1 MSCYTIYYNE
11 GAKIMRPVTSRDE
24 YLQLRGSKKQETIVA
39 DIRKGNEKMKHHLLQ
54 MNYSCIPGEDMKLKG
69 CATPS
74 NTVGMDVDH
83 IAKEQMQEV
92 KERILA
98 KKDELGLLMLELSA
112 RAEGYHLVFRRK
124 AELSQEDNL
133 RWASDLL
140 GVEYDQGAKDI
151 TRVFFT
157 TTASKEDLLYLDDEL
172 FEQRV
177 CLEDTTAKRSVT
189 GGNALGFETSN
200 TSTCL
205 EGTTSE
211 GGEQGT
217 AIQAEVSSRGVNPA
231 ASSTSSSM
239 QPVTEIVASSHD
251 VEDSSINHNPST
263 INHEDYDGIPYSA
276 IIEALENQLG
286 GVPAHGSRNQF
297 IFSMACH
304 LRYIC
309 NDDPE
314 WIAEVLPTYG
324 EGREKWMATIK
335 SACNR
340 SQNKTMPK
348 ILKKALEI
356 ATPLQL
362 PRGGETDS
370 YCCGM
375 PGTVISDGECDSYN
389 SSPRGGREGG
399 PPMPSKL
406 PPLVKLLISKT
417 PKIYQPAV
425 AHAIFPALATH
436 LWKTRFKYI
445 DNVEH
450 EATLMNVLMAG
461 TGAGK
466 NCIAEPIRFIMKDI
480 VERDQINREK
490 ERQWKEEMQTKG
502 SNKDKKKRPEGLI
515 IQNVK
520 PDMTNAAFV
529 QRMKEAEEHFLYTQ
543 MNEID
548 QFDALKTSAR
558 SKSQFQI
565 MCLAFDP
572 QNSYGTERVG
582 TASVSETVCVR
593 FNWNASTTIQKGKA
607 YFAKVLTD
615 GPISRINF
623 CTIPERPI
631 GSEMP
636 IYGTYDEKFQAELK
650 PYIDRLNA
658 ARGLIECPKAT
669 ALANKLKDENA
680 DFARL
685 SQSRVYENLSFR
697 GNVIAFLKAMVL
709 YVAQGE
715 KWDKTLEDFIRWSE
729 QYDLWCKMKF
739 FGEAIEDAETATCI
753 QRRPGPQNL
762 LALLPD
768 EFTTDELQHVRRRQG
783 VDKTPIDKLLNV
795 WKNRNYVMAV
805 EGKVNVWR
813 KTLSPAL
820 SR

>member
-1 MSCYTIYYNE
+1 M
-11 GAKIMRPVTSRDE
+11 MRPVTNRDE
-24 YLQLRGSKKQETIVA
+24 YLQLRDSAKQKNIVDAVRNGDEKSKH
-39 DIRKGNEKMKHHLLQ
+39 RLLQ
-54 MNYSCIPGEDMKLKG
+54 MNYSCMPNEDGSLKG
-69 CATPS
+69 STRVTT
-74 NTVGMDVDH
+74 TVGMDVDH
-83 IAKEQMQEV
+83 IAKDQMQEV

-98 KKDELGLLMLELSA
+98 RKDELGLLMLELSA
-112 RAEGYHLVFRRK
+112 RGEGYHLVFKRK

-140 GVEYDQGAKDI
+140 GVEFDKGAKDI

-157 TTASKEDLLYLDDEL
+157 TTASEEDLIYLDDEL
-172 FEQRV
+172 FVNEV
-177 CLEDTTAKRSVT
+177 AK
-189 GGNALGFETSN
+189 
-200 TSTCL
+200 TCL

-217 AIQAEVSSRGVNPA
+217 ALQAGADSSGMNPA
-231 ASSTSSSM
+231 ASSPASSM
-239 QPVTEIVASSHD
+239 QPVTEIVASSH
-251 VEDSSINHNPST
+251 T
-263 INHEDYDGIPYSA
+263 DYDGVPYA
-276 IIEALENQLG
+276 TIIEALENQLG

-304 LRYIC
+304 LRYVC
-309 NDDPE
+309 NDDPM

-324 EGREKWMATIK
+324 EGREKWMNTIK

-348 ILKKALEI
+348 LLKAALDVARLLNENQNEDENAI
-356 ATPLQL
+356 GTDGSGNGAL
-362 PRGGETDS
+362 PPE
-370 YCCGM
+370 
-375 PGTVISDGECDSYN
+375 
-389 SSPRGGREGG
+389 
-399 PPMPSKL
+399 MPSKL
-406 PPLVKLLISKT
+406 PPLIKLLISKT

-425 AHAIFPALATH
+425 AHAVFPALATH

-631 GSEMP
+631 GSDMP
-636 IYGTYDEKFQAELK
+636 VYGTYDEKFQAELK

-669 ALANKLKDENA
+669 ALANRLKDENA

-739 FGEAIEDAETATCI
+739 FGEAIEDAETATST

-783 VDKTPIDKLLNV
+783 VDKTPLTHLLQV
-795 WKNRNYVMAV
+795 WKNRGYVEQV
-805 EGKVNVWR
+805 VGQENVWKKLR
-813 KTLSPAL
+813 
-820 SR
+820 R

>member
-11 GAKIMRPVTSRDE
+11 GAKMMRPVTNRDE
-24 YLQLRGSKKQETIVA
+24 YLQLRDSAKQKNIVDAVRNGDEKSKH
-39 DIRKGNEKMKHHLLQ
+39 RLLQ
-54 MNYSCIPGEDMKLKG
+54 MNYSCMPNEDGSLKG
-69 CATPS
+69 SIRVTT
-74 NTVGMDVDH
+74 TVGMDVDH
-83 IAKEQMQEV
+83 IAKDQMQEV

-98 KKDELGLLMLELSA
+98 RKDELGLLMLELSA
-112 RAEGYHLVFRRK
+112 RGEGYHLVFKRM

-140 GVEYDQGAKDI
+140 GVEFDKGAKDI

-157 TTASKEDLLYLDDEL
+157 TTASEDDLLFLDDEL
-172 FEQRV
+172 FINEAMANNPERV
-177 CLEDTTAKRSVT
+177 TEHSAGCEPCVE
-189 GGNALGFETSN
+189 G
-200 TSTCL
+200 TSTPQSSAVGAT
-205 EGTTSE
+205 EFHNGTMPPLQGSE
-211 GGEQGT
+211 NGGDAT
-217 AIQAEVSSRGVNPA
+217 NDSAHAL
-231 ASSTSSSM
+231 SSTISPLQGSSSH
-239 QPVTEIVASSHD
+239 T
-251 VEDSSINHNPST
+251 
-263 INHEDYDGIPYSA
+263 DYDGVPYA
-276 IIEALENQLG
+276 TIVEALENQLG

-304 LRYIC
+304 LRYVC
-309 NDDPE
+309 NDDPM

-324 EGREKWMATIK
+324 EGREKWMNTIK

-348 ILKKALEI
+348 LLKAALDVARLLNENQNEDENAI
-356 ATPLQL
+356 GTDGSGNGAL
-362 PRGGETDS
+362 PPE
-370 YCCGM
+370 
-375 PGTVISDGECDSYN
+375 
-389 SSPRGGREGG
+389 
-399 PPMPSKL
+399 MPSKL
-406 PPLVKLLISKT
+406 PPLIKLLISKT

-425 AHAIFPALATH
+425 AHAVFPALATH

-631 GSEMP
+631 GSDMP
-636 IYGTYDEKFQAELK
+636 VYGTYDEKFQAELK

-669 ALANKLKDENA
+669 ALANRLKDENA

-739 FGEAIEDAETATCI
+739 FGEAIEDAETATST

-783 VDKTPIDKLLNV
+783 VDKTPLTHLLNV
-795 WKNRNYVMAV
+795 WKNRGYVEQV
-805 EGKVNVWR
+805 VGQENVWKKLR
-813 KTLSPAL
+813 
-820 SR
+820 R

>member
-1 MSCYTIYYNE
+1 M
-11 GAKIMRPVTSRDE
+11 MRPVTNRDE
-24 YLQLRGSKKQETIVA
+24 YLQLRDSAKQKNIVDAVRNGDEKSKH
-39 DIRKGNEKMKHHLLQ
+39 RLLQ
-54 MNYSCIPGEDMKLKG
+54 MNYSCMPNEDGSLKG
-69 CATPS
+69 STRVTT
-74 NTVGMDVDH
+74 TVGMDVDH
-83 IAKEQMQEV
+83 IAKDQMQEV

-98 KKDELGLLMLELSA
+98 RKDELGLLMLELSA
-112 RAEGYHLVFRRK
+112 RGEGYHLVFKRM

-140 GVEYDQGAKDI
+140 GVEFDKGAKDI

-157 TTASKEDLLYLDDEL
+157 TTASEDDLLFLDDEL
-172 FEQRV
+172 FINEAMANNPERV
-177 CLEDTTAKRSVT
+177 TEHSAGCEPCVE
-189 GGNALGFETSN
+189 G
-200 TSTCL
+200 TSTPQSSAVGAT
-205 EGTTSE
+205 EFHNGTMPPLQGSE
-211 GGEQGT
+211 NGGDAT
-217 AIQAEVSSRGVNPA
+217 NDSAHAL
-231 ASSTSSSM
+231 SSTISPLQGSSSH
-239 QPVTEIVASSHD
+239 T
-251 VEDSSINHNPST
+251 
-263 INHEDYDGIPYSA
+263 DYDGVPYA
-276 IIEALENQLG
+276 TIVEALENQLG

-304 LRYIC
+304 LRYVC
-309 NDDPE
+309 NDDPM

-324 EGREKWMATIK
+324 EGREKWMNTIK

-348 ILKKALEI
+348 LLKAALDVARLLNENQNEDENAI
-356 ATPLQL
+356 GTDGSGNGAL
-362 PRGGETDS
+362 PPE
-370 YCCGM
+370 
-375 PGTVISDGECDSYN
+375 
-389 SSPRGGREGG
+389 
-399 PPMPSKL
+399 MPSKL
-406 PPLVKLLISKT
+406 PPLIKLLISKT

-425 AHAIFPALATH
+425 AHAVFPALATH

-490 ERQWKEEMQTKG
+490 EKMWKEEMQTKG

-631 GSEMP
+631 GSDMP
-636 IYGTYDEKFQAELK
+636 VYGTYDEKFQAELK

-669 ALANKLKDENA
+669 ALANRLKDENA

-739 FGEAIEDAETATCI
+739 FGEAIEDAETATST

-783 VDKTPIDKLLNV
+783 VDKTPLTHLLQV
-795 WKNRNYVMAV
+795 WKNRGYVEQV
-805 EGKVNVWR
+805 VGQENVWR
-813 KTLSPAL
+813 KL
-820 SR
+820 RR

>member
-1 MSCYTIYYNE
+1 MSCYTIYYKD
-11 GAKIMRPVTSRDE
+11 GAKMMRPVLTREE
-24 YLQLRGSKKQETIVA
+24 YLQLRDSSVQKAMVRQV
-39 DIRKGNEKMKHHLLQ
+39 RNGNGNAKMRLLQ
-54 MNYSCIPGEDMKLKG
+54 CNYSCMPNVDGSLKG
-69 CATPS
+69 STRMTT
-74 NTVGMDVDH
+74 TVGMDVDLLRNDNENEDGYQARLAA
-83 IAKEQMQEV
+83 IPEKV
-92 KERILA
+92 LA
-98 KKDELGLLMLELSA
+98 KKDELGLLMLERSA
-112 RAEGYHLVFRRK
+112 TKGYHLVFRRR

-140 GVEYDQGAKDI
+140 GVEFDKGAKDI

-157 TTASKEDLLYLDDEL
+157 TTASEKDLLYLDDML
-172 FEQRV
+172 FEN
-177 CLEDTTAKRSVT
+177 EA
-189 GGNALGFETSN
+189 TSN
-200 TSTCL
+200 
-205 EGTTSE
+205 SE
-211 GGEQGT
+211 
-217 AIQAEVSSRGVNPA
+217 R
-231 ASSTSSSM
+231 
-239 QPVTEIVASSHD
+239 VTECSAGCQSDASSH
-251 VEDSSINHNPST
+251 T
-263 INHEDYDGIPYSA
+263 DYAGIPYKS
-276 IIEALENQLG
+276 IVEALENQLG

-309 NDDPE
+309 NDDPT

-324 EGREKWMATIK
+324 EGREKWMATIR

-348 ILKKALEI
+348 VLVRALEM
-356 ATPLQL
+356 ARTFNGHEDENQV
-362 PRGGETDS
+362 GTDGS
-370 YCCGM
+370 GNGSM
-375 PGTVISDGECDSYN
+375 PPE
-389 SSPRGGREGG
+389 
-399 PPMPSKL
+399 MPSKL
-406 PPLVKLLISKT
+406 PPLIKLLISKT

-425 AHAIFPALATH
+425 AHAVFPALAAH
-436 LWKTRFKYI
+436 LWKTQFKYI
-445 DNVEH
+445 DNVMH

-461 TGAGK
+461 TGSGK
-466 NCIAEPIRFIMKDI
+466 NCISDPIRFIMKDI
-480 VERDQINREK
+480 VERDQVNREK
-490 ERQWKEEMQTKG
+490 ERMWKEEMQTKG

-515 IQNVK
+515 IQSVK

-631 GSEMP
+631 GSDMP
-636 IYGTYDEKFQAELK
+636 VYGTYDERFQTELK

-658 ARGLIECPKAT
+658 ARGLIECPKAS
-669 ALANKLKDENA
+669 ALARKLMEENA

-697 GNVIAFLKAMVL
+697 SNVIAFLKAMVL

-715 KWDKTLEDFIRWSE
+715 RWDKTLEDFIRWSE

-739 FGEAIEDAETATCI
+739 FGEDIEDAETATSS

-762 LALLPD
+762 LTLLSD
-768 EFTTDELQHVRRRQG
+768 EFTTDELQYVRHRQG
-783 VDKTPIDKLLNV
+783 VDRTPIDRLLNV
-795 WKNRNYVMAV
+795 WKNRNYVMPV
-805 EGKVNVWR
+805 DGKDGVWKKLR
-813 KTLSPAL
+813 
-820 SR
+820 R

>member
-1 MSCYTIYYNE
+1 M
-11 GAKIMRPVTSRDE
+11 MRPVTNRDE
-24 YLQLRGSKKQETIVA
+24 YLQLRDSAKQKNIIDAVRNGDEKSKH
-39 DIRKGNEKMKHHLLQ
+39 RLLQ
-54 MNYSCIPGEDMKLKG
+54 MNYSCMPNEDGSLKG
-69 CATPS
+69 SIRVTT
-74 NTVGMDVDH
+74 TVGMDVDH
-83 IAKEQMQEV
+83 IAKDQMQEV

-98 KKDELGLLMLELSA
+98 RKDELGLLMLELSA
-112 RAEGYHLVFRRK
+112 RGEGYHLVFKRK

-140 GVEYDQGAKDI
+140 GVEFDKGAKDS

-157 TTASKEDLLYLDDEL
+157 TTASEEDLLYLDDEL
-172 FEQRV
+172 FINEAMANNPERV
-177 CLEDTTAKRSVT
+177 TEHSAGCEPCVE
-189 GGNALGFETSN
+189 G
-200 TSTCL
+200 TSTPQSSAVGAT
-205 EGTTSE
+205 EFHNGTMPPLQGSE
-211 GGEQGT
+211 NGGDAT
-217 AIQAEVSSRGVNPA
+217 NDSAHAL
-231 ASSTSSSM
+231 SSTISPLQGSSSH
-239 QPVTEIVASSHD
+239 T
-251 VEDSSINHNPST
+251 
-263 INHEDYDGIPYSA
+263 DYDGVPYA
-276 IIEALENQLG
+276 TIIEALENQLG

-304 LRYIC
+304 LRYVC
-309 NDDPE
+309 NDDPM

-324 EGREKWMATIK
+324 EGREKWMNTIK

-340 SQNKTMPK
+340 SQNKTFPK
-348 ILKKALEI
+348 ILRTAIEQARLINDNDDDDDNMVGTDGSGNGAL
-356 ATPLQL
+356 
-362 PRGGETDS
+362 
-370 YCCGM
+370 
-375 PGTVISDGECDSYN
+375 
-389 SSPRGGREGG
+389 
-399 PPMPSKL
+399 PPEMPSKL
-406 PPLVKLLISKT
+406 PPLIKLLISKT

-425 AHAIFPALATH
+425 AHAVFPALATH

-631 GSEMP
+631 GSDMP
-636 IYGTYDEKFQAELK
+636 VYGTYDEKFQAELK

-669 ALANKLKDENA
+669 ALANRLKDENA

-739 FGEAIEDAETATCI
+739 FGEAIEDAETATST

-783 VDKTPIDKLLNV
+783 VDKTPLTHLLQV
-795 WKNRNYVMAV
+795 WKNRGYVEQV
-805 EGKVNVWR
+805 VGQENVWKKLR
-813 KTLSPAL
+813 
-820 SR
+820 R

>member
-1 MSCYTIYYNE
+1 MSCYTIYYKD
-11 GAKIMRPVTSRDE
+11 GAKMMRPVLTREE
-24 YLQLRGSKKQETIVA
+24 YLQLRDSSAQKAMVRQV
-39 DIRKGNEKMKHHLLQ
+39 RNGNGNAKMRLFQ
-54 MNYSCIPGEDMKLKG
+54 CNYSCLPNEDGTLKG
-69 CATPS
+69 STQMTTS
-74 NTVGMDVDH
+74 VGMDVDH
-83 IAKEQMQEV
+83 IAKEQMEEV

-112 RAEGYHLVFRRK
+112 RGEGYHLVFKRK
-124 AELSQEDNL
+124 AELNQEDNL

-140 GVEYDQGAKDI
+140 GVEFDKGAKDI

-157 TTASKEDLLYLDDEL
+157 TTASEDDLLYLSDEL
-172 FEQRV
+172 FENAAMAENPERV
-177 CLEDTTAKRSVT
+177 TEQSAGCKPCVNGTPTPQKSAVGATEFHNGVMPPLQGSENREDATNDSAH
-189 GGNALGFETSN
+189 ALS
-200 TSTCL
+200 SAISPL
-205 EGTTSE
+205 
-211 GGEQGT
+211 QG
-217 AIQAEVSSRGVNPA
+217 
-231 ASSTSSSM
+231 SSSH
-239 QPVTEIVASSHD
+239 T
-251 VEDSSINHNPST
+251 
-263 INHEDYDGIPYSA
+263 DYDGVPYA
-276 IIEALENQLG
+276 TIIEALENQLG

-304 LRYIC
+304 LRYVC
-309 NDDPE
+309 NDDPM

-324 EGREKWMATIK
+324 EGREKWLATIK

-348 ILKKALEI
+348 LLKTALEQ
-356 ATPLQL
+356 ARLFSNDDDDDNMVGTDGSGNGAL
-362 PRGGETDS
+362 PPE
-370 YCCGM
+370 
-375 PGTVISDGECDSYN
+375 
-389 SSPRGGREGG
+389 
-399 PPMPSKL
+399 MPSKL

-615 GPISRINF
+615 GPI
-623 CTIPERPI
+623 
-631 GSEMP
+631 
-636 IYGTYDEKFQAELK
+636 
-650 PYIDRLNA
+650 
-658 ARGLIECPKAT
+658 
-669 ALANKLKDENA
+669 
-680 DFARL
+680 
-685 SQSRVYENLSFR
+685 
-697 GNVIAFLKAMVL
+697 
-709 YVAQGE
+709 
-715 KWDKTLEDFIRWSE
+715 
-729 QYDLWCKMKF
+729 
-739 FGEAIEDAETATCI
+739 
-753 QRRPGPQNL
+753 
-762 LALLPD
+762 
-768 EFTTDELQHVRRRQG
+768 
-783 VDKTPIDKLLNV
+783 
-795 WKNRNYVMAV
+795 
-805 EGKVNVWR
+805 
-813 KTLSPAL
+813 
-820 SR
+820 